1 MDYQHYRGDWPP
13 PPKWL
18 EPHLHKLRYLGAL
31 MIVSVPIIGWLTVL
45 HIIRMTFFLYVLASF
60 NTAFGMVFVVIGL
73 AYNTKVDREK
83 SKDES

>member
-18 EPHLHKLRYLGAL
+18 EPHLHKLRYIGAL
-31 MIVSVPIIGWLTVL
+31 MIECVPVIGWLTVL
-45 HIIRMTFFLYVLASF
+45 HIIRMAFFLYVLASF
-60 NTAFGMVFVVIGL
+60 NTAFGMVFVVICL

-83 SKDES
+83 FKNES